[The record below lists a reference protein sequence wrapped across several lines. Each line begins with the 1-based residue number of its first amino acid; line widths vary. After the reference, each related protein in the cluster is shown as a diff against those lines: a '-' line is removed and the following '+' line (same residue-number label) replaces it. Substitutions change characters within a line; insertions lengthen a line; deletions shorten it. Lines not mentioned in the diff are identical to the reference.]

1 MRLSE
6 LLKNGDFYGNFDP
19 ETEITGVCSRLD
31 RCEKGSLFIAVSGSR
46 FDGAAHLEEAFAR
59 GAGAVVTEKE
69 IHGKNIVKC
78 KNVLSAFS
86 GICAAEN
93 GDPQKKLTLIG
104 LTGTNGKTT
113 TSYIC
118 SRILNSAGIKTE
130 IVGSV
135 NFENTTPE
143 PPVFFSALGDIAER
157 GPKAVVC
164 EVSSQGLDQHRVDP
178 CRFRVGAFLNF
189 GTDHLDY
196 HGTPASYFEC
206 KKKLKTLSD
215 IFAVN
220 GDDRHTA
227 SLISDGVKSFS
238 LFSGGDYVAAN
249 VSETE
254 DGSRFSLLH
263 NGTET
268 PVSIGLVGIYNVYNA
283 LAALTVSCELGVPET
298 VAAKALEKPLR
309 IPGRMEKIGTNAPFS
324 VYVDYAHTPQAL
336 ATALRTLRARTKGR
350 LIAVFGCGGD
360 RDREK
365 RPEMGKQAALFADE
379 IIVTSDNPRTED
391 PDEIIKDILS
401 GADKRRFTVVPDR
414 RSAIG
419 VALDAAREGD
429 CVIIAGKGHEKYQIV
444 GKKKLPF
451 DDAETVAEMLRRYE

>member
-1 MRLSE
+1 M
-6 LLKNGDFYGNFDP
+6 
-19 ETEITGVCSRLD
+19 
-31 RCEKGSLFIAVSGSR
+31 
-46 FDGAAHLEEAFAR
+46 
-59 GAGAVVTEKE
+59 
-69 IHGKNIVKC
+69 
-78 KNVLSAFS
+78 
-86 GICAAEN
+86 
-93 GDPQKKLTLIG
+93 
-104 LTGTNGKTT
+104 
-113 TSYIC
+113 
-118 SRILNSAGIKTE
+118 
-130 IVGSV
+130 
-135 NFENTTPE
+135 
-143 PPVFFSALGDIAER
+143 
-157 GPKAVVC
+157 
-164 EVSSQGLDQHRVDP
+164 
-178 CRFRVGAFLNF
+178 
-189 GTDHLDY
+189 
-196 HGTPASYFEC
+196 
-206 KKKLKTLSD
+206 
-215 IFAVN
+215 
-220 GDDRHTA
+220 
-227 SLISDGVKSFS
+227 
-238 LFSGGDYVAAN
+238 
-249 VSETE
+249 
-254 DGSRFSLLH
+254 
-263 NGTET
+263 
-268 PVSIGLVGIYNVYNA
+268 
-283 LAALTVSCELGVPET
+283 SCELGVPET

-309 IPGRMEKIGTNAPFS
+309 IPGRMENIVTNAPFS